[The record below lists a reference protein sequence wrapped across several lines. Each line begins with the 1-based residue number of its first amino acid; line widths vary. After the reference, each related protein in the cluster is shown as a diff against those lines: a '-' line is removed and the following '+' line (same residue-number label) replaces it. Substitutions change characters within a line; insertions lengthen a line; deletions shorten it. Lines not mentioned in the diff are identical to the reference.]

1 MYKKFT
7 SAFICLLFLAV
18 APFFSG
24 CKLFDKTEEIPSYL
38 RVSNVSLTTFSG
50 QGTSSHAISDVW
62 VFMDGEL
69 VGAFEVPCTIPIL
82 AEGSHS
88 FVIRAGVKMNGTT
101 TTRAIYPTYKG
112 WEGSISLVRGQAV
125 SISPNFQYFPAT
137 DFVWLEDFDQPGTS
151 YTDSG
156 AVVQNVF
163 HLISDSTDPTLV
175 FEGGRSGYTKL
186 DNDSFDMFIR
196 SQFFTGLYPAS
207 SFVYLELNY
216 RCNQPF
222 TVGIM
227 TKQFEYRSVGVVNA
241 NENWSKIYINLT
253 DALNQAPS
261 STGYSFFITMR
272 KPDSMAESFLYIDN
286 IKVVR

>member
-7 SAFICLLFLAV
+7 SAFILFLIIAS

-38 RVSNVSLTTFSG
+38 RVSSVSLTTFSG
-50 QGTSSHAISDVW
+50 QGSSSHAITDVW

-69 VGAFEVPCTIPIL
+69 IGAFEVPCTIPIL
-82 AEGSHS
+82 AEGNHS
-88 FVIRAGVKMNGTT
+88 FIIRAGIKMNGTT

-112 WEGSISLVRGQAV
+112 WEGDLSLVRGQV
-125 SISPNFQYFPAT
+125 VTLSPNFQYFPAT
-137 DFVWLEDFDQPGTS
+137 EFIWPEDFEPPGTS

-163 HLISDSTDPTLV
+163 HLISDTTDPTLV
-175 FEGGRSGYTKL
+175 FEGERSGYAKL
-186 DNDSFDMFIR
+186 DTDSFDMFIR
-196 SQFFTGLYPAS
+196 SPFFGGLFPAS

-222 TVGIM
+222 AVGVM
-227 TKQFEYRSVGVVNA
+227 TKQFEYRTVGIVNA
-241 NENWSKIYINLT
+241 NTNWSKIYINLT

-261 STGYSFFITMR
+261 SNGYAFFITMR
-272 KPDSMAESFLYIDN
+272 KPDDMAESFIYLDN